1 METESLRSQQWVYHL
16 WSNYKSSCWPTT
28 ARLHLS
34 SGCGRLCSS
43 YSDTDPPPLL
53 CRNTLTESWRQLLW
67 QVKESSSL
75 LWELALQRRGQSRDR
90 AGFPLEP
97 FRISLEVWPVRGK
110 KDKESE
116 EPSRD
121 PPDLQRKPMKSML
134 CQAAVV
140 VVVQMAGW
148 KAARDVGGGW
158 GEKRESWKMSVRC
171 ERLKVG
177 QDVEEWSVSVWEC
190 TAPCVQSLFTSGTAD
205 GQQIWTNSG

>member
-1 METESLRSQQWVYHL
+1 MVTKIWRLNL
-16 WSNYKSSCWPTT
+16 WD
-28 ARLHLS
+28 RS
-34 SGCGRLCSS
+34 SGFSTSDLITNHPAGRQ
-43 YSDTDPPPLL
+43 LL
-53 CRNTLTESWRQLLW
+53 DGWTAVLFLLRHRPSLLRRNTLTESWRQLLW
-67 QVKESSSL
+67 HVKESSSL
-75 LWELALQRRGQSRDR
+75 LWGLALQRRGQSRNR
-90 AGFPLEP
+90 AGFTLEP
-97 FRISLEVWPVRGK
+97 FRFSLEVWQVRGK

-121 PPDLQRKPMKSML
+121 PPDLQHKPMKSMV
-134 CQAAVV
+134 CQAGIV

-148 KAARDVGGGW
+148 KAARDVEGGW